1 MRELALLLLL
11 LGSTRAAAGIPAE
24 QDDCLGCHTD
34 TSQTFDLPSG
44 EKLPL
49 FVDQEA
55 FARSVHGESLRCTDC
70 HADKTSDHA
79 TGVLAFKTRRE
90 VTKAYYEQCK
100 GCHFANYTKTLDGVH
115 YAVMAKG
122 NDKAALCVDCHGAH
136 DIARPGQPRTRT
148 SGMCSRCHEKEA
160 EVYGRSVHG
169 RASGA
174 SPDVPVCTDCHRA
187 HDTTD
192 PRDGALARRTPE
204 LCGRCH
210 AEEAKVYAASVH
222 GMAVESS
229 SDVPVCTDC
238 HRAHDTADP
247 REGALAMR
255 TPEICGRCHGD
266 EKLMKKYGLS
276 THVVDTYLADFHGM
290 AATLQHKADKGSGER
305 LAAVC
310 TDCHG
315 VHDIRKS
322 DDPNSQVMS
331 ANLQKTC
338 AKCHPGATA
347 NFPAAWLSHYE
358 PTLEKA
364 PLVWG
369 VQLFY
374 RLIIPFMVGGLILQI
389 ALHLWRVVVN
399 R

>member
-1 MRELALLLLL
+1 MKRYLTALLFALC
-11 LGSTRAAAGIPAE
+11 AMPAKAGIPAK
-24 QDDCLGCHTD
+24 QDSCLDCHND
-34 TSQTFDLPSG
+34 QSMSFDLAGG
-44 EKLPL
+44 EKLSL
-49 FVDQEA
+49 FVDEGN
-55 FARSVHGESLRCTDC
+55 FAKSVHGEMLRCTDC
-70 HADKTSDHA
+70 HADKKDDHA
-79 TGVLAFKTRRE
+79 DGAVTLGSSSEPVRTKRE
-90 VTKAYYEQCK
+90 LTIHYYEQCK
-100 GCHFANYTKTLDGVH
+100 GCHFINYTKTLDGVH
-115 YAVMAKG
+115 FAVASKG
-122 NDKAALCVDCHGAH
+122 NDKAAVCVDCHGAH
-136 DIARPGQPRTRT
+136 DISRPGQPRNRI
-148 SGMCSRCHEKEA
+148 SQMCS
-160 EVYGRSVHG
+160 
-169 RASGA
+169 
-174 SPDVPVCTDCHRA
+174 
-187 HDTTD
+187 
-192 PRDGALARRTPE
+192 
-204 LCGRCH
+204 RCH

-222 GMAVESS
+222 GKALESS

-247 REGALAMR
+247 RDGALAIR

-276 THVVDTYLADFHGM
+276 THVVDTYLSDFHGM
-290 AATLQHKADKGSGER
+290 SATLQRGTKKGSGER

-322 DDPNSQVMS
+322 DDPGSSVMS

-338 AKCHPGATA
+338 QKCHPGATES
-347 NFPAAWLSHYE
+347 FPKAWMSHYE

-364 PLVWG
+364 PMVWA

-374 RLIIPFMVGGLILQI
+374 RVLIPFMIGGLVLQI